1 MDEEAIIEETKN
13 TYHAYIKIFMYIFAI
28 LYKSW
33 KFRNINASAAKYEN
47 PEILLT
53 VYLLHIIGKSWKIL
67 EKLSDTDIWKIWGL
81 ITQKTML
88 DDYIKSVASQ
98 ENSTPWEIESL
109 IVKESKRIHVA
120 LPAAIKLLYD
130 KMDINGLHQDELHWL
145 KEALQ
150 SISKQNM
157 IDALKYILIA
167 KLKFQY
173 SASTVIIYNWII
185 QFINQSINLKEICE
199 TFYNSKLELHKY
211 KDDKTIVDRLERS
224 IKFFDND
231 DYKLLYHGDAFM
243 FILLNIWNNQNNVL
257 KKTFDFFFE
266 SELYDDFFKANLAWC
281 KE

>member
-1 MDEEAIIEETKN
+1 MDKEDMIEETKN
-13 TYHAYIKIFMYIFAI
+13 TYYAYIKIFMYIFAI

-33 KFRNINASAAKYEN
+33 KFSVPNPLATKYKS

-67 EKLSDTDIWKIWGL
+67 EKLSDTDIWRIWWL
-81 ITQKTML
+81 ITEEKML
-88 DDYIKSVASQ
+88 DKYIKSVASQ
-98 ENSTPWEIESL
+98 ENSTPEEIERL
-109 IVKESKRIHVA
+109 IGEESKRMHVA
-120 LPAAIKLLYD
+120 LPAAIRLLYD
-130 KMDINGLHQDELHWL
+130 KMDNWFHPDELDGL

-150 SISKQNM
+150 LISKQNM
-157 IDALKYILIA
+157 IEALKYIVNT

-173 SASTVIIYNWII
+173 SASTVIIYDWII
-185 QFINQSINLKEICE
+185 QFINQSIKLEEIWE
-199 TFYNSKLELHKY
+199 DFYGNKLELHK
-211 KDDKTIVDRLERS
+211 DKGNKPIIQRIERS
-224 IKFFDND
+224 IKFFDNN

-266 SELYDDFFKANLAWC
+266 SEIYDDYFKAKLPWW